1 MRDKAKI
8 AELLTALK
16 AQMTTRYEISVVE
29 ECEILLYEE
38 WRDVKG
44 YEGLYQVSNLGRARS
59 FHNQYGRVLKP
70 IRTTD
75 GYSQVTL
82 SKNGKLKATRLH
94 ILVAQAFIPNPENKP
109 QVNHIDG
116 NRANCHVDNLEW
128 ATSKENIQHAYKI
141 GLAKSG
147 PDHKSSL
154 LTAEQV
160 RYIRR
165 VYKKGD
171 PEFGMTAL
179 GRKFGVH
186 IGVIYG
192 VIHRKTYKNVD

>member
-1 MRDKAKI
+1 MRDKTKV
-8 AELLTALK
+8 AELFVALK
-16 AQMTTRYEISVVE
+16 AQMTTKYELSVVE
-29 ECEILLYEE
+29 ECEILLGEE
-38 WRDVKG
+38 WRDVGG
-44 YEGLYQVSNLGRARS
+44 YEGLYQVSNLGRIRS

-82 SKNGKLKATRLH
+82 TKKGNQTFVRLH
-94 ILVAQAFIPNPENKP
+94 VLIARAFIPNVENKP

-116 NRANCHVDNLEW
+116 NRQNCRVDNLEW
-128 ATSKENIQHAYKI
+128 VTPKENIQHAYRT

-147 PDHKSSL
+147 PNHSRSL

-171 PEFGMTAL
+171 PEFGMGAL

-192 VIHRKTYKNVD
+192 VIHRKTYKNVG

>member
-1 MRDKAKI
+1 MRDKAKV
-8 AELLTALK
+8 AKLLAALK
-16 AQMTTRYEISVVE
+16 AQMTTRYELSVVE
-29 ECEILLYEE
+29 ECETLLGEE
-38 WRDVKG
+38 WRDVAG
-44 YEGLYQVSNLGRARS
+44 YEGFYQVSDLGRVRS
-59 FHNQYGRVLKP
+59 FHNQYGRILKP
-70 IRTTD
+70 VVTQK
-75 GYSQVTL
+75 GYAQATL
-82 SKNGKLKATRLH
+82 IKNGKTRSRPIH
-94 ILVAQAFIPNPENKP
+94 ILVARAFIANPENKP

-116 NRANCHVDNLEW
+116 NPLNCRVDNLEW
-128 ATSKENIQHAYKI
+128 VTPKENIQHAYRT

-147 PDHKSSL
+147 PNHSRSL

-171 PEFGMTAL
+171 PKFGMSAL
-179 GRKFGVH
+179 GRKFGVK